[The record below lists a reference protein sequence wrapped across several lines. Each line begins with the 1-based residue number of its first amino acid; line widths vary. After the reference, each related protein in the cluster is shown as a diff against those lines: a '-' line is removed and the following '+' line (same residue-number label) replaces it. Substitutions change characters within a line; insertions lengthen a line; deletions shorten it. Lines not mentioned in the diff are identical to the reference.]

1 MIKKYTSGTQMSIK
15 EKDYFKVLMNSYK
28 EKDFNTSAN
37 QQSKINQNALN
48 RSLIAQQNPKDNLN
62 RSFSSN
68 QKNLP
73 PIKYNS

>member
-1 MIKKYTSGTQMSIK
+1 MSIK

-37 QQSKINQNALN
+37 QQTKINQNAEKN
-48 RSLIAQQNPKDNLN
+48 RSPKAQQNPKDNLN
-62 RSFSSN
+62 QSFSSN